1 MGSQI
6 FKYSNNKDDYNGRK
20 ETEDVAFVNYASKLW
35 NTLSIDIKEESYIFF
50 SFFLVNYMY
59 C

>member
-35 NTLSIDIKEESYIFF
+35 NTLSIDIKEDAIF
-50 SFFLVNYMY
+50 
-59 C
+59 